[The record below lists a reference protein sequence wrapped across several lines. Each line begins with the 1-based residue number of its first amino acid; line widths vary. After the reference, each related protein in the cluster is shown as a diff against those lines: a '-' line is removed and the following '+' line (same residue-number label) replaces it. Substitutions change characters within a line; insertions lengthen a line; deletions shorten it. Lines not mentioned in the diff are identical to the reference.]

1 MCALGKGQPVLS
13 ADSGVSGPAGVHGDK
28 GVWMLCPWPKAGDEA
43 YDEHTVDGARDDER
57 E

>member
-1 MCALGKGQPVLS
+1 MS
-13 ADSGVSGPAGVHGDK
+13 ADSGVSGPAGVHGDS
-28 GVWMLCPWPKAGDEA
+28 GVWMLCPWPNAGDDA